1 MIRTI
6 RVCLA
11 LGAGMFV
18 WVPSL
23 LAFSPDTGTVAR
35 LEKEGHYKEILALC
49 EKADESATTLC
60 IQGDYYYHGRKDVP
74 RDKSRGQ
81 ERYRRALGLLLPD
94 AEAGD
99 ATAQYQ
105 LARCYEY
112 GQEDMKEARTWYLKA
127 TDAGNSKAMFKTAWF
142 AARRIGAKGMEIKE
156 ARELALR
163 YAKAASDAG
172 NPDGTALLAW
182 LTYIDCGAGRDFEKA
197 VPLIMESVKENSSLG
212 KTLLGRMY
220 MEGRCVEQNME
231 KAEHLLQEAVDQGYS
246 EALGTFEEIKKES
259 LKGEADRGFGEIPEQ
274 FEKVPEIWT
283 PETKAKYGAKLYE
296 RQETREKGIAFLQ
309 EAAKEGSPCAMAR
322 LSALFYLGEGG
333 VRQDF
338 GMALK
343 LMKAAVSKGFPA
355 DELPMDEVQIA
366 FDRAQ
371 AQAEDQKNPGT
382 PLRTGKEAAISSV
395 RPGYGFPGRL
405 AAYDVT
411 PQLKKHLD
419 RFNLSAGWF
428 YREPIDLKTLKDWQA
443 KELLANELP
452 YLLFT
457 PKRGQKPV
465 PVVIYFGGTGEHGT
479 NLVAQFNQTT
489 IFSKITSPEFQKKHP
504 CYLFAPMVPKDSVL
518 RCLKAQGTPMS
529 DLVCDALYAVIR
541 EANNPPVDTNRV
553 YLTGLSFGGSAAYT
567 FPFGYPG
574 RFAASLPV
582 AGFTNAH
589 PVPEEHPGNFWLLYN
604 EHEYASEEM
613 QRVLE
618 EVTRAVTERGGEHR
632 SSSFP
637 DKGHNAWDKAWRE
650 DAVWDWVFSKTADG
664 KPVAQSTGPAKP
676 VAPQKRFGL
685 FLDDAICTA
694 AKPGRDAGTGPER
707 AADGLEATC
716 YVSAEPVTRGD
727 WWQIEFA
734 TPVSGRITVKSGYR
748 DGKSR
753 VKSARVETSSDGTSW
768 TPCGRFL
775 RASGECRFDSRDAV
789 KYLRVVSESQ
799 TGEQLVLREVEISN

>member
-1 MIRTI
+1 MKRSVYLLAGLFLVLAGSLFAQDIDP
-6 RVCLA
+6 RVATLEVRGRHPEALA
-11 LGAGMFV
+11 LFLRGADT
-18 WVPSL
+18 
-23 LAFSPDTGTVAR
+23 SPVAQ
-35 LEKEGHYKEILALC
+35 YYI
-49 EKADESATTLC
+49 
-60 IQGDYYYHGRKDVP
+60 GDYYYHGRHGVV
-74 RDKSRGQ
+74 RDMDKGKT
-81 ERYRRALGLLLPD
+81 YYGKALEGLLPL
-94 AEAGD
+94 AEQGD
-99 ATAQYQ
+99 ATAQYRVARCLEFGEGDMKAAEAWYARAAEGGNTKAMCRSALFE
-105 LARCYEY
+105 LARNPSGEFP
-112 GQEDMKEARTWYLKA
+112 ASLVR
-127 TDAGNSKAMFKTAWF
+127 
-142 AARRIGAKGMEIKE
+142 AA
-156 ARELALR
+156 ELGDPD
-163 YAKAASDAG
+163 AKAWQGARLVEREETQKAG
-172 NPDGTALLAW
+172 VALL
-182 LTYIDCGAGRDFEKA
+182 I
-197 VPLIMESVKENSSLG
+197 
-212 KTLLGRMY
+212 
-220 MEGRCVEQNME
+220 
-231 KAEHLLQEAVDQGYS
+231 EAVSG
-246 EALGTFEEIKKES
+246 
-259 LKGEADRGFGEIPEQ
+259 
-274 FEKVPEIWT
+274 
-283 PETKAKYGAKLYE
+283 
-296 RQETREKGIAFLQ
+296 
-309 EAAKEGSPCAMAR
+309 GSTIAMAR
-322 LSALFYLGEGG
+322 LSALYYLGEGG
-333 VRQDF
+333 VEQHLDV
-338 GMALK
+338 ALR
-343 LMKAAVSKGFPA
+343 LMQEAVGNGFS
-355 DELPMDEVQIA
+355 DGIA
-366 FDRAQ
+366 PLEDIRRAYESAQ

-489 IFSKITSPEFQKKHP
+489 IFSKITSPEFQKKYP